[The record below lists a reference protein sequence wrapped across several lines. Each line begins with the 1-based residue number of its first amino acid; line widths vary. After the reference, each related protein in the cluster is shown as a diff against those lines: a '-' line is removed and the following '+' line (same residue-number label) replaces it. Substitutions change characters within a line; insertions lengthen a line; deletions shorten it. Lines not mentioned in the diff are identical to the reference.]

1 MYKLAIE
8 NAKSADA
15 EAVRNALADPAT
27 TFSGVTGTF
36 AFNDVTGTPSKGA
49 VILSFAS
56 DGKTVTTKLVD
67 VIKELK

>member
-8 NAKSADA
+8 NAGTADPA
-15 EAVRNALADPAT
+15 AVRDALANPAT

-36 AFNDVTGTPSKGA
+36 AFNNVTGTPTKGA
-49 VILSFAS
+49 VILSFTS
-56 DGKTVTTKLVD
+56 DGTTVTTKLVD

>member
-8 NAKSADA
+8 NAKSAEPA
-15 EAVRNALADPAT
+15 KVRDALADPNT

-36 AFNDVTGTPSKGA
+36 NFNDVTGTPSKGA

-56 DGKTVTTKLVD
+56 DGTSVTTKLVD